1 MIKVHPNF
9 WQRTLLIFNLLVIS
23 LVVGCSVTPMAL
35 DTDEITD
42 QLILDRNVALND
54 IEPLSGPLTLDEAVA
69 RAVKYNL
76 DFRVSMIEQSIA
88 FGQLDLSRYDMLP
101 QLLANAGYTTQ
112 NKPSEQTQNSDL
124 SSWNYSLR
132 LSWSLLDFGSSYY
145 KARQNANNLLS
156 ANEQRRR
163 AMHLLIMDVE
173 SAFWRLATAQALN
186 DQLLSTGLA
195 IENAIAALERE
206 QDINVQSPVE
216 RLRNLRELLVAQITI
231 KDVQEELN
239 TAKLEL
245 ANLINAPAAELVVLA
260 DIDTR
265 YALSEIIQIPLE
277 ELEFI
282 ALHNNAE
289 LSVQFYESRNAALE
303 TRRAII
309 DLLPGLY
316 LDWTQKYS
324 TDTAVVNDSWN
335 ESALTVTWNLFNIL
349 RIRDVQNLSNAREDL
364 ATIRRIA
371 MQMAVV
377 TQMHIARIELE
388 NARQNL
394 AYATRLSNVDNEI
407 ELNMMRGGLAG
418 IHSESEVLLA
428 HTSAIVSK
436 LRKYRA
442 LAGFYAA
449 ESRLKSSLGLEPR
462 MNSVHTATIMELSAA
477 YRDAQE
483 QWRSGAFLKTPI
495 GNHITVPS
503 DEQSQ

>member
-9 WQRTLLIFNLLVIS
+9 WQRILLIFTLLGMS
-23 LVVGCSVTPMAL
+23 LIVGCSVTPMIL
-35 DTDEITD
+35 DTGEIAD
-42 QLILDRNVALND
+42 QLILDRNVALKD
-54 IEPLSGPLTLDEAVA
+54 IEPLSGPLTLDEAIA

-76 DFRVSMIEQSIA
+76 DFRVNMIEQTIA

-101 QLLANAGYTTQ
+101 QVLANAGYSAR
-112 NKPSEQTQNSDL
+112 NKPSEQTQNLDL
-124 SSWNYSLR
+124 SSRNYSLG

-145 KARQNANNLLS
+145 KARQNANNLLA

-173 SAFWRLATAQALN
+173 FAYWRAATAQALN
-186 DQLLSTGLA
+186 DQLRRTGFA

-216 RLRNLRELLVAQITI
+216 RLRSLRELLVAQITI
-231 KDVQEELN
+231 KEVQEELN

-245 ANLINAPAAELVVLA
+245 ANLINAPAGEVFVLA
-260 DIDTR
+260 DVDTS
-265 YALSEIIQIPLE
+265 YALSEIMQKPLE

-289 LSVQFYESRNAALE
+289 LSVQFYESRNAVLE
-303 TRRAII
+303 TRRAIL
-309 DLLPGLY
+309 DLLPGLN
-316 LDWTQKYS
+316 LDWNQKYS
-324 TDTAVVNDSWN
+324 TDSALVNDSWN

-349 RIRDVQNLSNAREDL
+349 RIRDVQDLSNAREDL

-371 MQMAVV
+371 VQMAVV
-377 TQMHIARIELE
+377 TQMHVARIELE
-388 NARQNL
+388 NARQSL
-394 AYATRLSNVDNEI
+394 TYAKRLSSVDSEI
-407 ELNMMRGGLAG
+407 ELNMIRGGLAG

-428 HTSAIVSK
+428 HTAAIVSK
-436 LRKYRA
+436 LRKHRA

-462 MNSVHTATIMELSAA
+462 INSVHTATILELSAA

-483 QWRSGAFLKTPI
+483 QWRSGALLKTPI
-495 GNHITVPS
+495 GNNITVPL
-503 DEQSQ
+503 DEQNQ